1 MLVVV
6 ACLAVGGARADEASQ
21 ETAVLRAR
29 VEDLRNERGQ
39 LRVGVFDSAKGFPKR
54 REGAVV
60 WRSVPADAEERVVE
74 IALPPGRYAVVVLH
88 DEDADKKLDANW
100 LGVPTEGY
108 GVTNNPKPRMRAA
121 TFKEAAFDLAA
132 EGAEK
137 TVSIQYF

>member
-1 MLVVV
+1 MLAVV
-6 ACLAVGGARADEASQ
+6 ASVAIGGARADEPSQ
-21 ETAVLRAR
+21 ETAVLRVR
-29 VEDLRNERGQ
+29 VDDLRNDRGQ

-60 WRSVPADAEERVVE
+60 WRSVAADAEERVVE
-74 IALPPGRYAVVVLH
+74 VALPPGRYAVVVLH

-108 GVTNNPKPRMRAA
+108 GVTNNPKPRLRAA

-132 EGAEK
+132 EGAEL